1 MTDLSRK
8 DQLIKLVMQIVPSQ
22 MKHHA
27 EAEACDLLMEV
38 ERLDVLQQFVHEVS
52 NFSLLE
58 FFKYLPNIKLAFL
71 LMRAD
76 KTLMLGFGRYHGIT
90 CSSSGREII
99 RSRKFRENASRKKDV
114 SPKTKE
120 LLELLFS
127 FTFWLNSSF
136 K

>member
-58 FFKYLPNIKLAFL
+58 FFILFLRNIHRGDHDHEGGSP
-71 LMRAD
+71 RAI
-76 KTLMLGFGRYHGIT
+76 LGHCTQAELTSAIPQMWETRMHNFYCGGL
-90 CSSSGREII
+90 
-99 RSRKFRENASRKKDV
+99 RSRY
-114 SPKTKE
+114 P
-120 LLELLFS
+120 L
-127 FTFWLNSSF
+127 
-136 K
+136 